1 MTVLTLVKR
10 WWLPTIFV
18 IAGMLLLARLGIWQ
32 LDRLQQKRDY
42 NTMMAERWREEPFDL
57 NANALPGNLEP
68 LALRRI
74 EAQGEFDYE
83 RQIVLKN
90 QFFNE
95 GPGIQLVTPLVL
107 EPGRAVLVARG
118 WLPLEYSDPA
128 RWPEVEEP
136 AGAPVLGLIQQ
147 SETLENASPPEGV
160 QREWFRVD
168 VEAIQQQ
175 VPYALEPGFIL
186 QLPEEGRA
194 PGQLPIRTEPPL
206 LDEGNH
212 LSYAI
217 QWFTFALILG
227 FGYAML
233 VRSQERKR
241 RRQELGLDAPDLYI
255 DDMPVGPP
263 EAAHRP

>member
-1 MTVLTLVKR
+1 MTLVKR
-10 WWLPTIFV
+10 WWLPTILV
-18 IAGMLLLARLGIWQ
+18 ILGMIGLARLGVWQ

-42 NTMMAERWREEPFDL
+42 NTMMAERWRQEPFDL
-57 NANALPGNLEP
+57 NASALPADLEE

-74 EAQGEFDYE
+74 EAQGEFDYS

-90 QFFNE
+90 QFLNQ
-95 GPGIQLVTPLVL
+95 GPGIQLVTPFVL

-128 RWPEVEEP
+128 RWAEVQEP
-136 AGAPVLGLIQQ
+136 AGAPVLGLIQE
-147 SETLENASPPEGV
+147 SETIEGAAPPEDE

-168 VEAIQQQ
+168 VAAIQQQ
-175 VPYALEPGFIL
+175 MPYSLEPGFIL
-186 QLPEEGRA
+186 MLPEEGRPA
-194 PGQLPIRTEPPL
+194 SALPIRSEPPL

-227 FGYAML
+227 FGYIML

-241 RRQELGLDAPDLYI
+241 RRRELGLDEPEPPI
-255 DDMPVGPP
+255 EDMPLAPP
-263 EAAHRP
+263 GAAHQP